1 MIILAQVTD
10 SGSCRCHLW
19 SMVEMGP
26 DGIGPGFGLKHKRNS
41 LVENLGRGVQKR
53 RQAKGL
59 TQESLAELTGL
70 HRTYICDVERGAR
83 NVSLS
88 TLALLAYALGTT
100 ISKLTA
106 GIDKNCGPK
115 ILAAISGRKRKITR
129 RSTFGSG
136 R

>member
-1 MIILAQVTD
+1 
-10 SGSCRCHLW
+10 
-19 SMVEMGP
+19 MGQ
-26 DGIGPGFGLKHKRNS
+26 DGTMPGLKHKPNM

-88 TLALLAYALGTT
+88 TLALLAYALEPP
-100 ISKLTA
+100 S
-106 GIDKNCGPK
+106 
-115 ILAAISGRKRKITR
+115 
-129 RSTFGSG
+129 RS
-136 R
+136 